1 MKRLFRNRILST
13 FLLLIIIQ
21 ASNCVLAQ
29 SPDPKFDSS
38 FTKAKQLE
46 AEQPDKAFD
55 AYATVKKEAKDPELG
70 ADALLRAA
78 LFAES
83 PAFGNTEE
91 MHQQGEVK
99 AHDTFKQLEQQYPD
113 SRAGKYARDSQLK
126 EQVEKRIDKRNSSK
140 WNYKLVDTLVAM
152 TGRISSFSYWFA
164 LLIIAVLVKT
174 ITMPLTLKMYKSQ
187 REMQR
192 IQPILKDL
200 QEQYKNDK
208 VVLNQKVMEC
218 YKEHGVNPFAS
229 CLPMF
234 IQLPFMIWVYNT
246 IRLYEFHF
254 ANGKFLWVGSS
265 LAHQFP
271 KFLGGNMS
279 QFDIPLLCL
288 YAGSN
293 YLTMKLTPATDPQAA
308 QSQKTMSVMMTAMM
322 FWMFL
327 QYRWSAAFIFY
338 WLMMNIFS
346 AWQQYTYIYKPN
358 KIRLSAA
365 GEAILLPK
373 EKNNSN
379 SNGAKA
385 PRMATPIP
393 GGNAPRPRPRRKK

>member
-1 MKRLFRNRILST
+1 MKQLSRYISVSAFLI
-13 FLLLIIIQ
+13 FLLIQ
-21 ASNCVLAQ
+21 TGSELLAQ
-29 SPDPKFDSS
+29 SPDPKFDPS
-38 FTKAKQLE
+38 FIKAKQLE
-46 AEQPDKAFD
+46 SDLPDKAYD
-55 AYATVKKEAKDPELG
+55 AYATVKKEAKDPELA

-78 LFAES
+78 LFAQS
-83 PAFGNTEE
+83 SSFGNSDD
-91 MHQQGEVK
+91 MHQQGEIK
-99 AHDTFKQLEQQYPD
+99 AHDTFKQLEQQYPE
-113 SRAGKYARDSQLK
+113 SKAGRYAKSANLK
-126 EQVEKRIDKRNSSK
+126 ELIETKIDRRNSTK
-140 WNYKLVDTLVAM
+140 WNYKLVDGLVAM

-164 LLIIAVLVKT
+164 LLIIAILVKS

-200 QEQYKNDK
+200 QDQYKNDK

-246 IRLYEFHF
+246 IRLYEYHF
-254 ANGKFLWVGSS
+254 ANGKFLWIGSS

-271 KFLGGNMS
+271 TVLGGNMS

-288 YAGSN
+288 YAASN
-293 YLTMKLTPATDPQAA
+293 YVTMKLTPATDPQAA

-358 KIRLSAA
+358 KVKLSAA

-373 EKNNSN
+373 VSTA

-385 PRMATPIP
+385 PRLTTPIP
-393 GGNAPRPRPRRKK
+393 GGTASRPRPRRKK